1 MRQDPGRACRFCIF
15 KTSDQAAPI
24 NKAQLMKATSGK
36 RYIRLVEWL
45 VAQRKAK
52 GLKQQHLGE
61 SLGLSQSNVSRYEK
75 RELQLDVELLDKWC
89 ESLGLNVED
98 ALRFAGYLEAKLPE
112 TNETK
117 TTTHANSEMA
127 LPVGANETSY
137 GFDLSLRW
145 RNRLYS
151 VPFPGSDIKNFL
163 AIEREVSAKFASL
176 NTPRKDKSNRD
187 AIADAL
193 LLAISEMPEANPSD
207 IYHHVVYRLYLREY
221 NRTDPKQSW
230 VRAGGEA
237 VELFFKRHYGP
248 RLSPFGI
255 SIELAFEA
263 REKNKFLTEMGL
275 ADQVAG
281 GSKLDICLYGSGPN
295 GLIPFG
301 GVHAKASLAERVS
314 DDKPCS
320 ERMMA
325 AGYKS
330 YLFTFDAKSFPPP
343 TGDLENLGEL
353 GSPSKPSDKRSY
365 IEKHGSFDACFSY
378 NTRTVPS
385 GSATQSGKKVYT
397 SRFDDSDALLDIVIG
412 DWRTWRKH
420 RNL

>member
-1 MRQDPGRACRFCIF
+1 M
-15 KTSDQAAPI
+15 KT
-24 NKAQLMKATSGK
+24 TSERK
-36 RYIRLVEWL
+36 YVSLVEWL
-45 VAQRKAK
+45 VDQRKAK
-52 GLKQQHLGE
+52 GFKQKDL
-61 SLGLSQSNVSRYEK
+61 SDRLDLSQSNISRYEK
-75 RELQLDVELLDKWC
+75 RELQLDIELLARWC
-89 ESLGLNVED
+89 EILGQTMED
-98 ALRFAGYLEAKLPE
+98 ALRFSGYLEAQTPEARKTLHSAHRSNETALPIGASE
-112 TNETK
+112 TN
-117 TTTHANSEMA
+117 N
-127 LPVGANETSY
+127 
-137 GFDLSLRW
+137 GFNLLLSW
-145 RNRLYS
+145 RNKEY
-151 VPFPGSDIKNFL
+151 PIHFPGSDIGKFL
-163 AIEREVSAKFASL
+163 KVEREIAARFASL
-176 NTPRKDKSNRD
+176 NSARKTQSNRD
-187 AIADAL
+187 AIAEAL

-237 VELFFKRHYGP
+237 VELFFKHHYSA
-248 RLSPFGI
+248 RLATAGI

-281 GSKLDICLYGSGPN
+281 GSKLDICLYGMGRNGPT
-295 GLIPFG
+295 PFA

-325 AGYKS
+325 AGFKS

-343 TGDLENLGEL
+343 TGDLQNLGEL
-353 GSPSKPSDKRSY
+353 GTPSKPSDKRSY

-385 GSATQSGKKVYT
+385 GPATESGKKVYT
-397 SRFDDSDALLDIVIG
+397 SRFDDSDALLTTVID
-412 DWRTWRKH
+412 DWRTWRKS
-420 RNL
+420 RSL